1 MPDLPAPVAID
12 VAAQRPKAARAVI
25 RLVTNEELSSAA
37 TSKEQLA
44 SLGFEAKPDQVVI
57 VPAGGGVEVL
67 VGVGSAAAVTSPMLR
82 RAAAQ
87 GVRAARRNP
96 VAALIVADG
105 AVKTLGNQAFRA
117 AAEGARLGLYEHL
130 GYKSKPSPAE
140 LRTLTM
146 VASGN
151 PAAAAVRAG
160 VAVADAVCWAR
171 DMVNQPGGDL
181 VPSAFAQAAA
191 TLGEQSG
198 FEVTI
203 HNRRAIKELRM
214 GGLLGVNRGSTLP
227 PRFIEARWKPK
238 GRVRGS
244 VALVGKG
251 ITFDSGG
258 LWIKTGQGM
267 STMKCDMAGGAAVLA
282 AVAAAAQLKLPVE
295 VRGYVPATDNMLGGD
310 ATRSGDVL
318 TLRNGK
324 TIEVINT
331 DAEGRLVLADALAYA
346 SEHAPDAIIDLAT
359 LTGACKAALGTKI
372 AGVMGNNDGWLT
384 QVEAAARV
392 SGEQVWRLPLP
403 PEYRKQVESPIADMK
418 NIGGDPGALI
428 AGLILQEFVGEGIA
442 WAHLDIA
449 GTAWSDSDDAEVT
462 RGGTGYGVRLLVSLL
477 EAFAAPKS

>member
-1 MPDLPAPVAID
+1 MSDLPAPVAID
-12 VAAQRPKAARAVI
+12 VAAQRPKAARAII
-25 RLVTNEELSSAA
+25 RVVTSDDLGAA
-37 TSKEQLA
+37 AASKEQLA
-44 SLGFEAKPDQVVI
+44 SLGFEAKADQVVAL
-57 VPAGGGVEVL
+57 PAGGGVEVL
-67 VGVGSAAAVTSPMLR
+67 VGVGPAATVTGPMVR

-96 VAALIVADG
+96 VAALAIAAGVA
-105 AVKTLGNQAFRA
+105 KTLGNQAFRA

-140 LRTLTM
+140 LRSLTI
-146 VASGN
+146 VASGA
-151 PAAAAVRAG
+151 PATAAVRAG
-160 VAVADAVCWAR
+160 VEVANAVCWAR

-181 VPSAFAQAAA
+181 VPSAFADAAA
-191 TLGEQSG
+191 ALGEQSG
-198 FEVTI
+198 FEVTV
-203 HNRRAIKELRM
+203 HNRRAIKEMRM

-227 PRFIEARWKPK
+227 PRFIEAIWKPK
-238 GRVRGS
+238 GKVRGS

-267 STMKCDMAGGAAVLA
+267 STMKCDMAGGAAVIA
-282 AVAAAAQLKLPVE
+282 AVAAAARLKLAVE

-346 SEHAPDAIIDLAT
+346 SEQKPDAMVDLAT

-372 AGVMGNNDGWLT
+372 AGVMGNHDGWLT
-384 QVEAAARV
+384 QLEAAARA

-428 AGLILQEFVGEGIA
+428 AGLILQEFVGEGVP

-449 GTAWSDSDDAEVT
+449 GTAWSDGEDAEVT
-462 RGGTGYGVRLLVSLL
+462 RGGTGYGVRLLVSLI
-477 EAFAAPKS
+477 EAFAVPKS